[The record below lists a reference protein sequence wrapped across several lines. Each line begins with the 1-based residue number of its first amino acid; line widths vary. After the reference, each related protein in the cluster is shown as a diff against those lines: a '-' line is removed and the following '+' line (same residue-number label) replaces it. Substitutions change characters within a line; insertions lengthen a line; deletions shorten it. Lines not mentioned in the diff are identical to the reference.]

1 MVTRLPTN
9 SQKLRAALDLF
20 AGGVGMLSGH
30 SVSPPRFVAPDVL
43 VANRQLSL
51 SLSQSVFE
59 GFDGHTQASMSVV
72 SP

>member
-51 SLSQSVFE
+51 SQSVFE